1 LGCKGLVNFKVYM
14 RKVWIIG
21 LLLFVISGRAL
32 AGTGEACRH
41 EVDSLLDKAL
51 ENMKTKHMV
60 PFDLIAHNSDKA
72 LRESRI
78 VGYTH
83 GIALAIAC
91 QGFLA
96 NTLKNDFPRG
106 EQLGRESLAWF
117 DQTDDKRGITVAHYV
132 LGFALFAQSHFDEA
146 NRHFHLA
153 REYARKEGNK
163 VEEIFML
170 QLTGEAYR
178 ESGEYEQAFN
188 VLRQSG
194 EMADSA
200 NLPEMAKSQY
210 LTLAGMFVSIEDYT
224 DAERYF
230 RLGWGEK
237 LPKIMDP
244 WDEMVYATLMTR
256 EQKYDSALYI
266 LNSFDTVH
274 LPRTLLRT
282 YLATKGEYYLFREE
296 YATALHYFLESLVF
310 QRRMNDNNQIMR
322 CLQDLARTYYGLG
335 KDAEAFRYGRE
346 GLQLALQTKAKQN
359 VRDGCR
365 QLYLLYD
372 RNGKADSA
380 YAYFKRYI
388 ALKDSVLSDWSKLQ
402 FASYGYEQQI
412 KLLNKD
418 RALSDACLREEMM
431 TKNLLLAG
439 ILVLLLLGGVYIWIV
454 RLKRRNEEHRRKQA
468 EGELEIQRLEGERS
482 KAALQQRAK
491 ELEIQALR
499 SQMNPHFIF
508 NCLNA
513 INRFILGHETEAASD
528 YLTKFSRLMR
538 MIMNHSRHS
547 YIPLAE
553 EIEMLQL
560 YLGMEQLRFKNA
572 FDYRIDVDPD
582 LDTDE
587 VRIPPLLVQPF
598 VENAVWHGLMHKDE
612 RGSLLVRLRV
622 DGDML
627 TCVVRDNGVGRKRA
641 GMLKSKSAEKHKSMG
656 LQITAE
662 RMALL
667 TGAGESQPFFQIEDL
682 YDETGIPAGTQVTL
696 KIKITYPTGEPAGSV
711 I

>member
-1 LGCKGLVNFKVYM
+1 M
-14 RKVWIIG
+14 IG
-21 LLLFVISGRAL
+21 LLLLAIAGRSW
-32 AGTGEACRH
+32 AGTGEERRRAV
-41 EVDSLLDKAL
+41 ESLLDRALANMKEKHLVHFDSIAYYSGKAL
-51 ENMKTKHMV
+51 Q
-60 PFDLIAHNSDKA
+60 
-72 LRESRI
+72 ESKDM
-78 VGYTH
+78 GYTH

-91 QGFLA
+91 QAYLV
-96 NTLKNDFPRG
+96 NTKWNDFPRG
-106 EQLGRESLAWF
+106 EQLGRESLAWY
-117 DQTDDKRGITVAHYV
+117 DQTNEKRGITVAHYV
-132 LGFALFAQSHFDEA
+132 LGFSLFAQSHFDEA
-146 NRHFHLA
+146 NRHFDLA
-153 REYARKEGNK
+153 RKYAQKEGNK
-163 VEEIFML
+163 IEEIFML

-200 NLPEMAKSQY
+200 DLPEMAQSQY
-210 LTLAGMFVSIEDYT
+210 LILAGMFVSIEDYA

-230 RLGWGEK
+230 RLGCGDKHPRE
-237 LPKIMDP
+237 MNP
-244 WDEMVYATLMTR
+244 WDQMVYATLMTR
-256 EQKYDSALYI
+256 EQKYDSALYYF
-266 LNSFDTVH
+266 NTFDTVH
-274 LPRTLLRT
+274 LPRTMLRT

-296 YATALHYFLESLVF
+296 YATAIPYFLKSLAI

-322 CLQDLARTYYGLG
+322 CLQDLAKTYYGLG
-335 KDAEAFRYGRE
+335 QDAEAFRYGRE
-346 GLQLALQTKAKQN
+346 GLQLALKTKARQN
-359 VRDGCR
+359 VRDGYR

-372 RNGKADSA
+372 RKGRTDSA
-380 YAYFKRYI
+380 YAYFKNYI
-388 ALKDSVLSDWSKLQ
+388 ALKDTVLSDWTKGQ

-418 RALSDACLREEMM
+418 RELSAVCLREEML

-439 ILVLLLLGGVYIWIV
+439 LVVLLLLGGVYVWIV

-468 EGELEIQRLEGERS
+468 EDELEIQRLEAERS

-491 ELEIQALR
+491 ELEVQALR

-547 YIPLAE
+547 YVSLAE

-572 FDYRIDVDPD
+572 FDYHIDADPE
-582 LDTDE
+582 LDADE
-587 VRIPPLLVQPF
+587 VRIPPLLIQPF

-612 RGSLLVRLRV
+612 RGSLLIRLRV
-622 DGDML
+622 EGDVL

-641 GMLKSKSAEKHKSMG
+641 GMLKSKSVEKHKSMG
-656 LQITAE
+656 MQITAE

-667 TGAGESQPFFQIEDL
+667 TGPGDARPFFQIEDL
-682 YDETGIPAGTQVTL
+682 YDENGASLGTQVTL
-696 KIKITYPTGEPAGSV
+696 TIKINHPSGEPV
-711 I
+711 EPVY